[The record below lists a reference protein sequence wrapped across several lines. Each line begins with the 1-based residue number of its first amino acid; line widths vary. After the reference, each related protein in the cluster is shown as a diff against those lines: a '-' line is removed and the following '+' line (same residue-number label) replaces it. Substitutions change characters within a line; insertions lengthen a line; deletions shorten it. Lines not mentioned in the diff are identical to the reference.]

1 MKALILRSGVEPKS
15 LHLKQV
21 FLLSVL
27 ALHLEKYNPNFLPLS
42 LSAPFLSPTQSHSIK
57 VFVLFFAIVILLF
70 FFLLFILIYIQKIFV
85 FCYLFLAIV
94 ITENYRYS

>member
-70 FFLLFILIYIQKIFV
+70 FFFAIYFDIYSKNICILLFV
-85 FCYLFLAIV
+85 FGHCDNRKL
-94 ITENYRYS
+94 